1 MKRGFRLRKSAEI
14 KRVRRHGKSTT
25 HSFVKLVALPNQG
38 FGLRVG
44 VTAGKPI
51 GGAVVRNRAKRVLRA
66 AIQPLLPLIRPDHD
80 IMLLAR
86 PGIRDAGSSEVQ
98 QVLTGLL
105 KKAGLL
111 EPK

>member
-1 MKRGFRLRKSAEI
+1 MKRGFSLRKSAEI
-14 KRVRRHGKSTT
+14 KRVRRHGTSTA
-25 HSFVKLVALPNQG
+25 HPFLALIALPNEGQ
-38 FGLRVG
+38 GLRVA

-66 AIQPLLPLIRPDHD
+66 AIQPLLPQIRPNLD
-80 IMLLAR
+80 ILLLAR

-98 QVLTGLL
+98 QVISGLL

>member
-1 MKRGFRLRKSAEI
+1 MKRGFSLRKSAEI
-14 KRVRRHGKSTT
+14 KRVRRHGTSTA
-25 HSFVKLVALPNQG
+25 HPFLALIALPND
-38 FGLRVG
+38 GLGIRVG

-66 AIQPLLPLIRPDHD
+66 AIRPLLPHIRPDHD

-86 PGIRDAGSSEVQ
+86 PGIRDAGSTEVQ
-98 QVLTGLL
+98 NVISALL

-111 EPK
+111 ERE

>member
-1 MKRGFRLRKSAEI
+1 
-14 KRVRRHGKSTT
+14 VRRHGTSTA
-25 HSFVKLVALPNQG
+25 HPFLALIALPNEGQ
-38 FGLRVG
+38 GLRVA

-66 AIQPLLPLIRPDHD
+66 AIQPLLPQIRPNLD
-80 IMLLAR
+80 ILLLAR

-98 QVLTGLL
+98 QVISGLL